1 MAPMTTTPN
10 LWETKARAAK
20 ADRIAQWLIQRG
32 FATDT
37 VASNAQTPL
46 WRDYVAK
53 RATGKVASEVTWA
66 MVIGL
71 LEVRDRCAEAAAE
84 PGFDPFAGLPRG
96 TAPGQ

>member
-1 MAPMTTTPN
+1 MTTTPN

-20 ADRIAQWLIQRG
+20 ASAIADWLSRRG

-37 VASNAQTPL
+37 VASNAQTAL

-66 MVIGL
+66 MVVGL
-71 LEVRDRCAEAAAE
+71 LEVRDRCAEAAAG
-84 PGFDPFAGLPRG
+84 PGFDPFRGL
-96 TAPGQ
+96 